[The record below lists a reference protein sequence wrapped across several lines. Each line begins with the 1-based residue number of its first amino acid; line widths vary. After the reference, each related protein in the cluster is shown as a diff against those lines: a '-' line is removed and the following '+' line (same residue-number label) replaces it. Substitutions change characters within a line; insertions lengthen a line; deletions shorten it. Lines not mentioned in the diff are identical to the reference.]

1 VLASSS
7 RIFDRLHAMSS
18 ASRYIVTI
26 GIIAFGWG
34 VWFYYMYEPMRR
46 QIAHI
51 QVGLIDKRKQ
61 AVLLRSY
68 KQELGTLHHEL
79 KELQQHSISK
89 DESSQKHLVI
99 ATITSCVQSAQLKL
113 HTCTIE
119 GSHLQPQQ
127 GLQLQ
132 WAMSGSFENIM
143 ASFVALEK
151 KLPTFKPSRKCFT
164 RENALYRVACSG
176 IVA

>member
-99 ATITSCVQSAQLKL
+99 AT
-113 HTCTIE
+113 TCTIE